1 MDELEKK
8 YNSILN
14 HLSVLGEQLSSASG
28 IEEILRQIA
37 RIASEVL
44 LADPVVIFQCA
55 ADGATLMTPPTHA
68 GEFFEKDGYVETFT
82 FIGNSLAEKVIA
94 GGQSIYFENIDEI
107 DNIDEA
113 WIKFHTQEQIK
124 SMAVLILQAKGE
136 IVGLM
141 FLNYRSQKTF
151 PESLKKLMTTFASYA
166 AITIKN
172 RKLIENLRAPFADFI
187 RVLLSPLHNIVS
199 HLGALKYYMKKAFG
213 NDPKIDKII
222 KIIEEE
228 ILRAKQQMLNALSLE
243 EESSEPRQENFE
255 KGHICDT
262 VTLCANRFFE
272 TARKKNIRIIVDDSV
287 RNLPEIYYHKMQMEQ
302 VFMNLIDNAVKYS
315 HTNQNI
321 EISGEDFGRK
331 VAISIK
337 DIGVGIADPNP
348 LPGQGFGLKIAKKNV
363 ENHKGSIIKYS
374 KPYYKDPN
382 TNVNH
387 EGYTTTFMV
396 MLPKHPKA

>member
-8 YNSILN
+8 YNSLFN
-14 HLSVLGEQLSSASG
+14 HLRGLEEQIASSSR

-44 LADPVVIFQCA
+44 LDDPVVIFQCE
-55 ADGATLMTPPTHA
+55 ADGATLMTPTAHA

-82 FIGNSLAEKVIA
+82 FTGNSLAEKVIA
-94 GGQSIYFENIDEI
+94 GGKSIYFENIDEI

-124 SMAVLILQAKGE
+124 SMAALILQAEGE

-141 FLNYRSQKTF
+141 FLNYRCQKIF
-151 PESLKKLMTTFASYA
+151 AESLKKLMTTFASYA

-199 HLGALKYYMKKAFG
+199 HLGALKYHIKKTFG
-213 NDPKIDKII
+213 DDQKVDKII

-228 ILRAKQQMLNALSLE
+228 LFRAKQQMLNRLSLE
-243 EESSEPRQENFE
+243 EEPSVPRAENLE
-255 KGHICDT
+255 KSYICDM
-262 VTLCANRFFE
+262 VTLCANKFLQI
-272 TARKKNIRIIVDDSV
+272 ASNRKIRIIVDDSV
-287 RNLPEIYYHKMQMEQ
+287 RNLPEIFFHKMQMEQ
-302 VFMNLIDNAVKYS
+302 VFMNLIENAVKYS
-315 HTNQNI
+315 HPNQNI

-337 DIGVGIADPNP
+337 DIGVGISDLNP
-348 LPGQGFGLKIAKKNV
+348 LPGQKLGLKTAKRCV
-363 ENHKGSIIKYS
+363 ENHKGSIQVSS
-374 KPYYKDPN
+374 KPYYKDQNKSANPD
-382 TNVNH
+382 
-387 EGYTTTFMV
+387 GYTTTFIV